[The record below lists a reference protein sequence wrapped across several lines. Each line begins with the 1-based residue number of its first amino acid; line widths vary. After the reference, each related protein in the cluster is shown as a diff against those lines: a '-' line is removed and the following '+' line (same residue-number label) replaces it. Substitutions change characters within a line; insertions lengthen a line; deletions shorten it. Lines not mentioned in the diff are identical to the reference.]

1 MSKNNTILLLTGA
14 AALLAGC
21 QVAPPNLG
29 IESVNQPVV
38 SRTDYV
44 FDAATNGAGFAPGER
59 ARVAGWLSSLRL
71 AYGDR
76 VYVDDPAGTGARA
89 EVAAEANPYG
99 ILVSHPAP
107 VPAGAVPP
115 RAARVIVSRM
125 RASVPGCPDWSRAAQ
140 PETDNATTS
149 NFGCATNGNL
159 AAMVARPEDLVR
171 GQPGAETADP
181 VTNFKAID
189 ALRKAAPS
197 GAGGTTVKSESAGGG
212 K

>member
-1 MSKNNTILLLTGA
+1 MA
-14 AALLAGC
+14 A
-21 QVAPPNLG
+21 Q
-29 IESVNQPVV
+29 
-38 SRTDYV
+38 
-44 FDAATNGAGFAPGER
+44 TNR
-59 ARVAGWLSSLRL
+59 
-71 AYGDR
+71 
-76 VYVDDPAGTGARA
+76 
-89 EVAAEANPYG
+89 YG
-99 ILVSHPAP
+99 ILLSDPAR
-107 VPAGAVPP
+107 VIAGIMAPGT
-115 RAARVIVSRM
+115 ARVIVSRM

-189 ALRKAAPS
+189 ALRKATPS
-197 GAGGTTVKSESAGGG
+197 GGGGTTVKSESAGGG